1 MLQLATILAMVKPW
15 KTRATLRVFLCIDA
29 INDNAL
35 RTQQRLDELLSQ
47 LRINAQT
54 RMIAWENVT
63 SLLNNT
69 VTTNDSAATIA
80 VEQPSAAA
88 AAAATT
94 TTVAAS
100 TNSFVDIND
109 TYVRGVNELIRQQ
122 CDNTSCLYLYLPRP
136 PKDKV
141 LSQRYIRVLDIL
153 SNDLPPVMFVHGVSS
168 VTCTQL

>member
-1 MLQLATILAMVKPW
+1 MLQLATILSMVKPW
-15 KTRATLRVFLCIDA
+15 KVRATLRVFLCIDA

-35 RTQQRLDELLSQ
+35 RTQQHLDELLSQ

-69 VTTNDSAATIA
+69 STVNDSAETIS
-80 VEQPSAAA
+80 VEQQSSSS
-88 AAAATT
+88 TT
-94 TTVAAS
+94 TATSAI
-100 TNSFVDIND
+100 TNSFIDIND
-109 TYVRGVNELIRQQ
+109 VYIRGVNELIRQQ

-136 PKDKV
+136 PRDKSLFPRYIKV
-141 LSQRYIRVLDIL
+141 LEMI
-153 SNDLPPVMFVHGVSS
+153 SNNLPPVMFVHGVSS